1 MDFIEQIKLDISK
14 ENKVNH
20 IAELVENISIMI
32 TSGKKYLCK
41 SDNWDDILSS
51 IEYFAN
57 LNQKNYPSLNSKM
70 VFKFMDLHDE
80 LEDD

>member
-1 MDFIEQIKLDISK
+1 MDINT
-14 ENKVNH
+14 ENKENH

-32 TSGKKYLCK
+32 TSGKKYLSK
-41 SDNWDDILSS
+41 SDNWDYILTS
-51 IEYFAN
+51 IEYFSN
-57 LNQKNYPSLNSKM
+57 LNHKKYPSLNSKI